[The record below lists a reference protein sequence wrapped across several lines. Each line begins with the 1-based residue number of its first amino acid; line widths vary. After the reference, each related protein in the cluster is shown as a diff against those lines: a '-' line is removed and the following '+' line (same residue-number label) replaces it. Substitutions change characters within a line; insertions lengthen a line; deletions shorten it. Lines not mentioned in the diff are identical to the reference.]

1 MLKKYKLLYVAVLY
15 LFIHILIT
23 PLQLKAEP
31 PDIKPWFNQA
41 VLLKTYQQSYD
52 WRIPWEKGEITT
64 QTGMGLVVSLPKSP
78 KSLSSE
84 TLQSKKLYLMTTA
97 ELVANATLIEATRK
111 DIRLPFQAKLMKMDF
126 AANLALIEINDAKFW
141 NELKP
146 LKIFPVKSSVN
157 YESKSIYSLNIKS
170 PDEWDFESG
179 TIERMAVGH
188 REKSD
193 AWIPTLK
200 ISGLSKSRN
209 GYPVLQDNKTVG
221 MILDSGRSGAKAMP
235 AGMLL
240 EFLQR
245 SGSDKFQSLTH
256 RGFRWRRPP
265 QRSITDYF
273 GIPEDKS
280 GILIS
285 QVLPHGT
292 GSDVLKAGDYLT
304 RIGKWRLTHDGKIN
318 HPNWGLALY
327 DLLFLDQYKAGDSV
341 ELSVIRKRKPVILH
355 TKVTTYGNDGHLVP
369 LKRVGYSP
377 RYIIQGGFLFQ
388 ELTIDYLSIW
398 GKNWRTR
405 APLRLRLFLEHNKT
419 VMIPGKNNSEKKP
432 VLNKKNPKHQSRVVL
447 VTQVIPDAINIGYQ
461 NLSNAVVLK
470 INDQSIQSLI
480 DVSEAF
486 LKPKNEFHRIDFLPG
501 SERMSVV
508 LPEEKLEESNQR
520 IKNNYRIPKLFSL

>member
-23 PLQLKAEP
+23 LFQLKAEP
-31 PDIKPWFNQA
+31 PDIEPWFNQA

-64 QTGMGLVVSLPKSP
+64 QTGMGLVVSLPESP

-97 ELVANATLIEATRK
+97 ELVANATLIEAIRK
-111 DIRLPFQAKLMKMDF
+111 DIRLPFQAKLMRMDF

-146 LKIFPVKSSVN
+146 LEIFPVKSSVN

-200 ISGLSKSRN
+200 ISGLSKSRH

-265 QRSITDYF
+265 QGSITDYF

-318 HPNWGLALY
+318 HPNWGLAL
-327 DLLFLDQYKAGDSV
+327 
-341 ELSVIRKRKPVILH
+341 
-355 TKVTTYGNDGHLVP
+355 
-369 LKRVGYSP
+369 
-377 RYIIQGGFLFQ
+377 
-388 ELTIDYLSIW
+388 
-398 GKNWRTR
+398 
-405 APLRLRLFLEHNKT
+405 
-419 VMIPGKNNSEKKP
+419 
-432 VLNKKNPKHQSRVVL
+432 
-447 VTQVIPDAINIGYQ
+447 
-461 NLSNAVVLK
+461 
-470 INDQSIQSLI
+470 
-480 DVSEAF
+480 
-486 LKPKNEFHRIDFLPG
+486 
-501 SERMSVV
+501 
-508 LPEEKLEESNQR
+508 
-520 IKNNYRIPKLFSL
+520 